1 MPRCDRRAIG
11 SGERTGGGGGGEGS
25 GLQRQKIMSSV
36 AGDRG
41 GTGSKQHF
49 LLCVMQLTVD

>member
-1 MPRCDRRAIG
+1 MTDVRSVQGRG
-11 SGERTGGGGGGEGS
+11 LGGGGGEGS